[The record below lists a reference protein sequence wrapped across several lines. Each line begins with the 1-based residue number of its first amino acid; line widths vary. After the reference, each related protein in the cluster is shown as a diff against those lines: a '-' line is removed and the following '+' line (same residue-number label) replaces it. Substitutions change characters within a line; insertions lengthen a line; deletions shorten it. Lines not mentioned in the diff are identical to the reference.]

1 MAAVKKAKKAK
12 PQKMTRVSP
21 IKPGLKGARNWA
33 TAQVRAASYSREGF
47 WRLVASVFLTFLFVV
62 FGALWL
68 GGFFPDVRKIGD
80 DFTRAR
86 LVSMGFVVE
95 RVDVMGEGRLREA
108 DVRTALGV
116 TEGDFLFDMN
126 IQEAQSRVEDLNW
139 VDRAIVRRLWPD
151 RVVVQ
156 IIERRP
162 YALWQHDGNL
172 KLVDVEG
179 NVIAD
184 GDPIQFSALPLIVG
198 EGAPENMTAIQTTL
212 RQFPIVN
219 EHVDAL
225 IRLPS
230 GRWDVR
236 LKEGQIRVKLP
247 KENVSKALSKLMW
260 LNSQTQI
267 LDRDVSVIDMRL
279 PDRITLLP
287 LQSEPV

>member
-1 MAAVKKAKKAK
+1 MAAVKKAKKAPPK
-12 PQKMTRVSP
+12 KMTRVSP

-47 WRLVASVFLTFLFVV
+47 WRLTLSVFLTFLFIV

-80 DFTRAR
+80 DFTRGR
-86 LVSMGFVVE
+86 LISMGFVVD

-116 TEGDFLFDMN
+116 HEGDFLFDMN
-126 IQEAQSRVEDLNW
+126 IQEAQRRVEDLNW

-172 KLVDVEG
+172 KLVDLEG
-179 NVIAD
+179 NVIAN
-184 GDPIQFSALPLIVG
+184 GDPIQFAGLPLIVG
-198 EGAPENMTAIQTTL
+198 EGAPANMISIQTTL
-212 RQFPIVN
+212 REFPAVN
-219 EHVDAL
+219 SRVDAL

-236 LKEGQIRVKLP
+236 MNDGRVRLKLP
-247 KENVSKALSKLMW
+247 KDNVSKALSKLMW
-260 LNSQTQI
+260 LQSQSQI

-279 PDRITLLP
+279 PDRITFLP